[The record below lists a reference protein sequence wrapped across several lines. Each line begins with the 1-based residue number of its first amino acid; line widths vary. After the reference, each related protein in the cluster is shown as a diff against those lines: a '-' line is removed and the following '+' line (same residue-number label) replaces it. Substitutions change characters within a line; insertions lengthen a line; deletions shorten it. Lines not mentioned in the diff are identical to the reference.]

1 MDSHLIEELHNTLN
15 DLQLF
20 HLASDKSVM
29 ARHGLRRVRF
39 YMLRHLYQNPG
50 ISITQLGTLSFTDPG
65 NTSRMVYGMEQK
77 GLVQRRSNDNDRRL
91 YVLSL
96 TDAGKEL
103 YEKANADLTVD
114 IQSRFATIA
123 PEELAGLLQSAQ
135 RLSLVLSQH
144 LDEQDAK

>member
-29 ARHGLRRVRF
+29 AHHGLRRVRF

-77 GLVQRRSNDNDRRL
+77 GLVQRRSDDNDRRL

-103 YEKANADLTVD
+103 YEKANTDLTVD
-114 IQSRFATIA
+114 IQKRFATIA
-123 PEELAGLLQSAQ
+123 PEELARLLQSSQ
-135 RLSLVLSQH
+135 RLSLVLSRH